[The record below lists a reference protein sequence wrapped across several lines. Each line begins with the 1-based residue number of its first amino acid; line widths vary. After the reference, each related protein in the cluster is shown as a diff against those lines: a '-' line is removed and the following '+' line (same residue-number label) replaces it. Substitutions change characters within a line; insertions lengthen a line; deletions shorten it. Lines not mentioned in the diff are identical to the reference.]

1 METKDNA
8 IASRL
13 LCQWLTGVTSYKL
26 VGIRTVDGKPHP
38 IMRRLLSDPDSGAMF
53 VGYDELVLARP
64 AKAKDL
70 MLTDA
75 FSFRQNVWISELL
88 AGNTSGP
95 MVQTNFLGASS
106 SHPEVVAAQT
116 TLRDGDREGALKA
129 IDALP
134 PAVRAE
140 RGVQMLRVRAAV
152 GIDTDTYKQAL
163 AELAKTF
170 PDDPGIALISID
182 GSLDVGD
189 YDAATHWID
198 VLEKAIGVDA
208 FLESTRVVALVRK
221 GDLDQ
226 ALARAEAAVK
236 LEPTLTRAHE
246 IKLDVLIARKQ
257 WPDVLTTMTELETQH
272 ETNFDLAKLR
282 AEPRLADLVASPLF
296 AQWLDERSQR

>member
-1 METKDNA
+1 
-8 IASRL
+8 
-13 LCQWLTGVTSYKL
+13 
-26 VGIRTVDGKPHP
+26 
-38 IMRRLLSDPDSGAMF
+38 
-53 VGYDELVLARP
+53 
-64 AKAKDL
+64 
-70 MLTDA
+70 
-75 FSFRQNVWISELL
+75 
-88 AGNTSGP
+88 
-95 MVQTNFLGASS
+95 
-106 SHPEVVAAQT
+106 
-116 TLRDGDREGALKA
+116 
-129 IDALP
+129 
-134 PAVRAE
+134 
-140 RGVQMLRVRAAV
+140 MLRVRAAV

-170 PDDPGIALISID
+170 PDAPGIALISID

-257 WPDVLTTMTELETQH
+257 WADVLTTMTALETQH